1 MKDHLIVQESLTR
14 VRLQGGRYEG
24 LFSGTADTTI
34 EALHEGRVIAVA
46 QVMSDETAPGRFRL
60 FLDLPAS
67 VIGEGVQVIA
77 LRSTASMA
85 ALDRITLMAGTP
97 LDEDIRAEVALLR
110 DELEM
115 LKRAFRRHCSETG
128 AR

>member
-1 MKDHLIVQESLTR
+1 MKDHLVTQETLTR

-24 LFSGTADTTI
+24 LFVGAVDTAV

-46 QVMSDETAPGRFRL
+46 QVVPDETAPGRFRVA
-60 FLDLPAS
+60 LDLPAS
-67 VIGEGVQVIA
+67 VIGEGVQVIT
-77 LRSTASMA
+77 LRSTLSGAT
-85 ALDRITLMAGTP
+85 LDRITLMSGAP

-115 LKRAFRRHCSETG
+115 LKRAFRRHCSDTG

>member
-1 MKDHLIVQESLTR
+1 MPEESLTR
-14 VRLQGGRYEG
+14 VRLQGGRYDA
-24 LFSGTADTTI
+24 LFSGAADTVL
-34 EALHEGRVIAVA
+34 EAVHEGKVVTVA
-46 QVMSDETAPGRFRL
+46 QLAPDETTPGRFRVA
-60 FLDLPAS
+60 LDLPPS
-67 VIGEGVQVIA
+67 VIGEGVQVVT
-77 LRSTASMA
+77 LRSAASGA
-85 ALDRITLMAGTP
+85 ALDRITLMAGAP